1 MGSLDCCQHG
11 VKNELMIVTDEE
23 HIQDK
28 EGFPQ
33 DTDPAF
39 RSKKI
44 EVDNP
49 NENVAD
55 NQGEENPDQEK
66 NNFVMEVTE
75 SGMKRIEQ
83 NETNENYENNEPN
96 DNMYIPNTDVN
107 VIQETNNAEIKEENI
122 PINENNGVL
131 ENVQNVEN
139 VENVENLGTE
149 GIDTNNI
156 VQGELNIDQILNNY
170 NEQQAQGNQ
179 TGEAEE
185 DYNKYFEQIPSQQ
198 NNNDVDFNQYFKDDQ
213 ANQANQANANNLA
226 PMFTFGENQT
236 DVNNLISS
244 NAQTSQEYNYDYNYN
259 VQNA

>member
-1 MGSLDCCQHG
+1 MGSLDCCQRG

-122 PINENNGVL
+122 PINENNVVL
-131 ENVQNVEN
+131 ENVQN

-170 NEQQAQGNQ
+170 NEQQAQGIQ

-198 NNNDVDFNQYFKDDQ
+198 NNNDIDFNQYFKDDQ